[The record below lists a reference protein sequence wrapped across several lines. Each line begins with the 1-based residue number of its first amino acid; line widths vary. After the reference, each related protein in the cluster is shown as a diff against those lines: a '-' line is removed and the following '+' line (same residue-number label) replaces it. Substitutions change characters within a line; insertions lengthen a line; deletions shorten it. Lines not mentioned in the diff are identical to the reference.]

1 MHGVIEAKTH
11 MHTPNFATATKSHH
25 SDHQSPA
32 DQYCR
37 LGYGSLVVSILD
49 EARIHYPSRPNE
61 IQGVIEAKTHMH
73 TPPYPNIPPFRSPEP
88 SRPLLSPLMW
98 FTGRI
103 YPRWG
108 PHTLSKPTERDT
120 RSDRSQNTHAY
131 ATLPQYPTIPITR
144 AQQTITVAVDVVHW
158 SYLS

>member
-1 MHGVIEAKTH
+1 

-49 EARIHYPSRPNE
+49 EARIHHPSRLNEIHCVIEAKTHKHTPPYKHGATPISHHSDHQSPADHCCRLGYGSLVVSILDEARIHHPSRPNE

-88 SRPLLSPLMW
+88 SRPLLSPWMW

-103 YPRWG
+103 YPR
-108 PHTLSKPTERDT
+108 
-120 RSDRSQNTHAY
+120 
-131 ATLPQYPTIPITR
+131 
-144 AQQTITVAVDVVHW
+144 
-158 SYLS
+158 